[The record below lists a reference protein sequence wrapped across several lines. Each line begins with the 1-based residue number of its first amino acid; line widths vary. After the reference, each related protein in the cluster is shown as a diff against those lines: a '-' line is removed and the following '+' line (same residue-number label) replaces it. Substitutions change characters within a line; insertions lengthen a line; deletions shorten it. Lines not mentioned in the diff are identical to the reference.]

1 MASGNGRPAGQV
13 TMSSSWSSVVPAH
26 RHEWNSDVPTL
37 SRGDAPGSTFRVIC
51 GTSCRRIVTATRE
64 SVPSGGWSTVS
75 MFQPNLL
82 TQTIRFPSCRRAVSS
97 S

>member
-37 SRGDAPGSTFRVIC
+37 SRGDAPGSTF
-51 GTSCRRIVTATRE
+51 
-64 SVPSGGWSTVS
+64 
-75 MFQPNLL
+75 QPNLL
-82 TQTIRFPSCRRAVSS
+82 TQTHPRPLLPPGCRLQLNGVSVGPVECHPEATVGRAQVSPPPGR
-97 S
+97 